1 VHKQL
6 DERRDLQR
14 RDDPDLPLHEVHPR
28 FQLVDPA
35 VDRADALSDH
45 MLATSAGPE
54 ARVAVKTA
62 ESIGERAG
70 DAYADATPQEAR
82 ERSRNAVR
90 RGATRAGAQAG
101 GGGLFRQF
109 DQQTFSVFAAFALGY
124 AAALFIH
131 RRSQ

>member
-1 VHKQL
+1 MTM
-6 DERRDLQR
+6 DEKEGCSSEIAAEAVGERLGSPP
-14 RDDPDLPLHEVHPR
+14 PDAGEQTP
-28 FQLVDPA
+28 QPA
-35 VDRADALSDH
+35 
-45 MLATSAGPE
+45 ATSAGPE

-90 RGATRAGAQAG
+90 HGATRAGAQAG

-109 DQQTFSVFAAFALGY
+109 DQQTLSVFAAFALGY